1 MWNSKTVSVV
11 FPAYNEEP
19 NIKSAIEEFW
29 SITNTDGSRIVDE
42 IITVDNNSQDQT
54 GKIAKSAGAAVYLET
69 KQGYGNALMRGLDE
83 ADSDLVV
90 LCEPDGTF
98 VAADIIK
105 LLAYAGDFEMVCGTR
120 TYPGL
125 VWEDANMPWYL
136 RLGNYGVAKILEIL
150 YWTPSLSDCGCTFR
164 VIQREAVSKLR
175 GGLFVG
181 KSHFLPNLV
190 IAARSS
196 RVKFI
201 EVPVS
206 YRGRVGASKI
216 TGDFSGMVKT
226 GTAMLTLILAQWPK
240 YLWHMRPRRN
250 DAS

>member
-164 VIQREAVSKLR
+164 VIQREAVSNYGVGYSSVNRIFCLTWSSQPDLAELNLSRFRFPTAAEWAPPKLPAI
-175 GGLFVG
+175 
-181 KSHFLPNLV
+181 SP
-190 IAARSS
+190 A
-196 RVKFI
+196 
-201 EVPVS
+201 
-206 YRGRVGASKI
+206 
-216 TGDFSGMVKT
+216 
-226 GTAMLTLILAQWPK
+226 W
-240 YLWHMRPRRN
+240 
-250 DAS
+250 